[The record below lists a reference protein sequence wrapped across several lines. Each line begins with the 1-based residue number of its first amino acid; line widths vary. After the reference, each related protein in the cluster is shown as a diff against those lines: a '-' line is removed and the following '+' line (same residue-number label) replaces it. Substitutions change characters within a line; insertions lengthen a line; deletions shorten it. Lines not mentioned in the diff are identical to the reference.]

1 MNIPF
6 LICFLYET
14 VSTLPYRLMGY
25 YPFRKRLLY
34 PMWTVILLIAST
46 QLLHS
51 ALYAWMTVQGIGGT
65 RFLEFFF
72 AAVCF
77 LIYTNSIDTDRWK
90 TLFLYIF
97 LFDYIILVR
106 GISLFAEARLFY
118 SPDLDF
124 GSLRSLLLNL
134 LVLAVTAPFMLLFL
148 RRTAEQ
154 VFHTDAPSLWRVIW
168 LLPAFTTLIVLLY
181 TGDLSPENVRQ
192 IRFLLSRVLLIL
204 GMFGLYAVLFQTL
217 DIIRNEA
224 VLEEQAAQQENLLA
238 LQRTQYSQLSRH
250 MQETRQARHD
260 LAQHLR
266 IINNY
271 ISTGSEA
278 ALKEYV
284 ENYEHSLPPDTSRS
298 WCKNFAVN
306 TIIGYY
312 FQEAENAGV
321 DFTAQMNLPEQ
332 LPISEPE
339 FTSVLGN
346 LLENALLACRGV
358 ENAAPFIRVLA
369 KADEQKLLLTV
380 DNTAVSAPTTKAGR
394 FLSSRHEGYGL
405 GTESVRTI
413 AQRHHGQADFR
424 WDSGVFYA
432 SVSLRAGEAQR
443 S

>member
-34 PMWTVILLIAST
+34 PMWTIALLIGCT

-51 ALYAWMTVQGIGGT
+51 ALYAWLTVQDIGGE

-72 AAVCF
+72 AAICF
-77 LIYTNSIDTDRWK
+77 LIYTNSVDADRWK
-90 TLFLYIF
+90 TLFLYVF

-118 SPDLDF
+118 SPELEF
-124 GSLRSLLLNL
+124 NSLRSLLLNL
-134 LVLAVTAPFMLLFL
+134 IVLAMTAPFMLLFL
-148 RRTAEQ
+148 KRTAER
-154 VFHTDAPSLWRVIW
+154 VFHTDAPSLWKVIW
-168 LLPAFTTLIVLLY
+168 LLPVFTTLIVLLY

-192 IRFLLSRVLLIL
+192 IRFLLSRVLLIF
-204 GMFGLYAVLFQTL
+204 GMFSLYGVLFQTL

-224 VLEEQAAQQENLLA
+224 ALEEQAAQQENLLA

-271 ISTGSEA
+271 ISTGSDA

-284 ENYEHSLPPDTSRS
+284 ENYQQSLPPDTSRS

-306 TIIGYY
+306 TIVSYY
-312 FQEAENAGV
+312 FQEAENSGI
-321 DFTAQMNLPEQ
+321 DFTAQMSLPEQ

-346 LLENALLACRGV
+346 LLENALLACRSV
-358 ENAAPFIRVLA
+358 ENTAPFIRVLA

-380 DNTAVSAPTTKAGR
+380 DNTAVTAPTIKAGR

-413 AQRHHGQADFR
+413 AERHQGRADFR
-424 WDSGVFYA
+424 WEDGIFYA
-432 SVSLRAGEAQR
+432 SVSLRAMP
-443 S
+443 